1 MNIPLDLS
9 SATLIYFFI
18 MLYIVVAILNEIRPL
33 WYYILSGILFVVS
46 QLAYFLLSKVICKVR
61 GLRCVPYSPID

>member
-1 MNIPLDLS
+1 
-9 SATLIYFFI
+9 
-18 MLYIVVAILNEIRPL
+18 MLYVVVVALNEVRPL

-61 GLRCVPYSPID
+61 GL